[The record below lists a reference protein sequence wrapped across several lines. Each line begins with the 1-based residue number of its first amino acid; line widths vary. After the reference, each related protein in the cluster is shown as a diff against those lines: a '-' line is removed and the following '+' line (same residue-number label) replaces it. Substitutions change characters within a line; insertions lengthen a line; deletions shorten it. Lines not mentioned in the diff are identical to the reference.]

1 VKIRIVSALFL
12 LLTVNLYAAQANATA
27 LEQYNELRATLAG
40 VEATILACVALS
52 QSSEILLA
60 EALDMKEI
68 ADEVRQAQANIQAVE
83 DPSEA
88 VALMVESYDEDLQA
102 QKQADMQAAAE
113 ALVELTAEKQ
123 EKLFGSF
130 TNTVQIVMYITELV
144 PQFLNIG
151 TGIANFGMAL
161 ANPMD
166 AIAFSQAGYKPK
178 VVKKEIDSRFANI
191 KAASNAFDT
200 SAKANRDL
208 LKSIFDKHKVEAP
221 AVAAPE
227 AVETSSDL

>member
-1 VKIRIVSALFL
+1 MKIRIVSALFL

-102 QKQADMQAAAE
+102 LKQADMQAAAE
-113 ALVELTAEKQ
+113 ALVELTAE
-123 EKLFGSF
+123 EMEPEVGA
-130 TNTVQIVMYITELV
+130 
-144 PQFLNIG
+144 PPRAG
-151 TGIANFGMAL
+151 DHAL
-161 ANPMD
+161 APPAAAQQD
-166 AIAFSQAGYKPK
+166 AVDDG
-178 VVKKEIDSRFANI
+178 
-191 KAASNAFDT
+191 
-200 SAKANRDL
+200 
-208 LKSIFDKHKVEAP
+208 
-221 AVAAPE
+221 
-227 AVETSSDL
+227 